1 MARGNRFI
9 RNIPSWFFGRGGL
22 DGLHSTTT
30 RGLAVAACPD
40 SQFEPEA
47 LAVMSN
53 LSVDN

>member
-1 MARGNRFI
+1 MALCNRFI

-30 RGLAVAACPD
+30 RWLAVAACPD
-40 SQFEPEA
+40 SQFAAKA

-53 LSVDN
+53 LPVDN